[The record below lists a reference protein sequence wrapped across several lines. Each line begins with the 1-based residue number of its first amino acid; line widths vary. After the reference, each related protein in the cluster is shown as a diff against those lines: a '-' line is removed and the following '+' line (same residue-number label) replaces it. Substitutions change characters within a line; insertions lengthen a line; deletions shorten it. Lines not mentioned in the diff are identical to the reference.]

1 MRMKMR
7 RNLSKMTNPQIFCE
21 GALSAVGGGELT
33 AAKNIM
39 KISKATTN
47 SQLFKTTVTATIDQ
61 SGYNSAYGIADN
73 YCKSKV
79 QSLEIEHMHNLLT
92 NKPGE

>member
-1 MRMKMR
+1 
-7 RNLSKMTNPQIFCE
+7 
-21 GALSAVGGGELT
+21 
-33 AAKNIM
+33 
-39 KISKATTN
+39 
-47 SQLFKTTVTATIDQ
+47 LFKTTVTATIDQ

-92 NKPGE
+92 NKTGE

>member
-1 MRMKMR
+1 MR

-21 GALSAVGGGELT
+21 GALSVTLAAVGGGELT

-92 NKPGE
+92 NKTGE